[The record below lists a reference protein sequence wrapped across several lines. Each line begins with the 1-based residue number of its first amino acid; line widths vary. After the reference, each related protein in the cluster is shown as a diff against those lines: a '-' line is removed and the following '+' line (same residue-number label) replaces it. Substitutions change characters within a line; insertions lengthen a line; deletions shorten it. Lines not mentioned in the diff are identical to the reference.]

1 MAYNFNADE
10 IFEMA
15 KQLERNGSKFYR
27 NAAAAVQKN
36 DEKSFLLELAAMEDE
51 HEKTFAAM
59 QKELSEQE
67 KQGTVFDPDEESCLY
82 LMALADT
89 KVFFEKPEP
98 GSVMREILKSAIT
111 AEKDS
116 IVFYL
121 GMKGLVPEK
130 LGKTRIDG
138 IIKEEMGH
146 IRILARKLK
155 DLAS

>member
-1 MAYNFNADE
+1 MAYDFNADD

-15 KQLERNGSKFYR
+15 KELERNGAAFYR
-27 NAAAAVQKN
+27 KAAEAVPQ
-36 DEKSFLLELAAMEDE
+36 DDAKSFLLELAAMEDD
-51 HEKTFAAM
+51 HEKTFTDM
-59 QKELSEQE
+59 QKELNDRE
-67 KQGTVFDPDEESCLY
+67 KQGTVFDPEEESCLY

-89 KVFFEKPEP
+89 KVFFDKPDP
-98 GSVMREILKSAIT
+98 GSDLKEIIKSAIT

-130 LGKTRIDG
+130 LGKTKIDG
-138 IIKEEMGH
+138 IIQEEMGH

-155 DLAS
+155 ETAA